1 MSRPVKQHQTPTWLK
16 MSISVVH
23 FTDLVNKIIKAL
35 NNYTDLKSI

>member
-23 FTDLVNKIIKAL
+23 FTDLVNNQL
-35 NNYTDLKSI
+35 MRSQ